1 MKNINSPSKT
11 ETRLGQAVRPV
22 PAFVSGIIAGSIIT
36 VYGTLTNVN
45 LFKYIGSNSRD
56 ILAFYKDLFGISQ
69 SYIPSNPGIKGY
81 FEKLNIRVDPT
92 DFKVS
97 ALPNSVCD
105 QMLREGDR
113 IQVKALSE
121 SSSKNVKFHNLEK
134 RIQTLVEEGTGTLE
148 IKSIEEKTVI
158 LDIDLLSDQ
167 PSCIRKTPKIQQLE
181 TLLQDK
187 KWQSADAKT
196 YEVLLDIAD
205 RETEGN
211 LDRNAI
217 KNLNCSDLKIVNDL
231 WSENSGSRFGLN
243 IQQQIYTDTG
253 NSLDETLIKKY
264 DPNLYI
270 QFSDL
275 VRWIHTQADNKETWK
290 SNNQLLYALEAPR
303 GHLPRLNQLED
314 GMETEPAYQLISPN
328 SLKVTSPEI
337 EARNLFYARIQACE
351 L

>member
-1 MKNINSPSKT
+1 MKNLNSPSKT
-11 ETRLGQAVRPV
+11 ETRLGQAVRPF

-45 LFKYIGSNSRD
+45 LFKYIGSNSQD
-56 ILAFYKDLFGISQ
+56 ILAFYKDLFGVSKA
-69 SYIPSNPGIKGY
+69 YVPTRPGVKGY

-97 ALPNSVCD
+97 ALPNSICD

-113 IQVKALSE
+113 IQVQPLSE
-121 SSSKNVKFHNLEK
+121 SSSENYNF
-134 RIQTLVEEGTGTLE
+134 QSVEEKIKTLLEVGTGTLE
-148 IKSIEEKTVI
+148 IQSIEEETVLI
-158 LDIDLLSDQ
+158 DIDLLSDQ
-167 PSCIRKTPKIQQLE
+167 PSCIRKTPKIKQLE

-187 KWQSADAKT
+187 KWQEADAKT

-211 LDRNAI
+211 LDRNTI
-217 KNLNCSDLKIVNDL
+217 KNLNCSDLKIVDNL

-243 IQQQIYTDTG
+243 IQQQIYSDTG

-275 VRWIHTQADNKETWK
+275 VRWIHTQEDNKETWK
-290 SNNQLLYALEAPR
+290 SNNQLFYALEAPR
-303 GHLPRLNQLED
+303 GHLPRLNRLED

-328 SLKVTSPEI
+328 SLKVTSQEI
-337 EARNLFYARIQACE
+337 EARSLFYARIQACD

>member
-1 MKNINSPSKT
+1 MKNLNSSSKT

-56 ILAFYKDLFGISQ
+56 IVAFYKDLLGFSKA
-69 SYIPSNPGIKGY
+69 YIPSSSGIKGY
-81 FEKLNIRVDPT
+81 FEKLNIRVDQS
-92 DFKVS
+92 DFKIT
-97 ALPNSVCD
+97 ALPNSICD
-105 QMLREGDR
+105 QMVREGDR
-113 IQVKALSE
+113 IQVQEVSE
-121 SSSKNVKFHNLEK
+121 SSSEDSQLQNIEEKVKT
-134 RIQTLVEEGTGTLE
+134 IVEEGTGTLE
-148 IKSIEEKTVI
+148 IKSIEEETVI
-158 LDIDLLSDQ
+158 LDIELLSNP

-181 TLLQDK
+181 TLLQEK
-187 KWQSADAKT
+187 KWQSADSKT
-196 YEVLLDIAD
+196 YEVLLDIAN

-217 KNLNCSDLKIVNDL
+217 KNLNCSDLEIVDNL
-231 WSENSGSRFGLN
+231 WLENSGSRFGLE
-243 IQQQIYTDTG
+243 IQQEIYTETG
-253 NSLDETLIKKY
+253 NSLDENLIKKY

-275 VRWIHTQADNKETWK
+275 VRWIHTQEDNKESWK
-290 SNNQLLYALEAPR
+290 SNDQLIYALEAPK
-303 GHLPRLNQLED
+303 GHLPRLKQLED

-328 SLKVTSPEI
+328 SLKVTSQEI
-337 EARNLFYARIQACE
+337 EARNLFYGRIQACD